1 MRSHDDDAAAA
12 VMGSAPPVIKLITDP
27 ETRQRVAM
35 AAESDLEA
43 SRYAH
48 WRGTV
53 TFHDVANAWFNM
65 SDPNL
70 SDELRAEFKAIFPGL
85 LDAFAEPR
93 KGIITAYFCRHI
105 RVAAALTDIGH
116 AAGAPEGVP
125 EAELKGPP
133 PAAIVP
139 LLAQRDQEVA
149 SHTNGH
155 GEPRSPRF
163 RRHRAKSDDDG
174 PWFQHLFDPAPASS
188 SAIHI
193 EPTFGDPADWK
204 AKELLF
210 QCLHLHYRALEFL
223 TPQPRK
229 ICMRMIFGVITTLL
243 GTLDQR
249 QFDRNTS
256 GKPDTPFGSNPA
268 EVETLERELSQAH
281 AYYVQSSQR
290 QAQLDYLTGMLAFLA
305 FAIAGTVTIALATGV
320 LDKPVTVSVLA
331 GATGAVVSVMNR
343 MTTGRLLLR
352 PESGKKTIRAL
363 GFMRPVIGAVFGAV
377 IYLFLDGG
385 IVEVLSPP
393 QGGANLAFYAG
404 LGFISGFSE
413 RFAQDVIAQATPAS
427 ARADAAPASKE
438 SVAEQSKV
446 AAP

>member
-1 MRSHDDDAAAA
+1 MRTKEDDAAAA
-12 VMGSAPPVIKLITDP
+12 VMGGAPPEIKLIADP
-27 ETRQRVAM
+27 EMRQRVAM

-70 SDELRAEFKAIFPGL
+70 PDDLRADFKSIFPGL

-139 LLAQRDQEVA
+139 LLAQREQEVDA
-149 SHTNGH
+149 HTNGH
-155 GEPRSPRF
+155 GETRRRF
-163 RRHRAKSDDDG
+163 QPRRHRAKADDG
-174 PWFQHLFDPAPASS
+174 PWFRHLLDPAPASS

-193 EPTFGDPADWK
+193 EPTFGDPEDWK
-204 AKELLF
+204 AKEILF

-249 QFDRNTS
+249 QFKRNA
-256 GKPDTPFGSNPA
+256 GGGPDTPFGSNPA
-268 EVETLERELSQAH
+268 EVETLERELAQAH

-290 QAQLDYLTGMLAFLA
+290 QAQLDYLTGMLVFLVL
-305 FAIAGTVTIALATGV
+305 AIIGTVTIALWTGV
-320 LDKPVTVSVLA
+320 LDKPATVSVLG

-343 MTTGRLLLR
+343 MTTGRLVLR

-404 LGFISGFSE
+404 LGFVSGFSE

-427 ARADAAPASKE
+427 ARVDAAPVEKSSGRRSK
-438 SVAEQSKV
+438 A

>member
-1 MRSHDDDAAAA
+1 
-12 VMGSAPPVIKLITDP
+12 
-27 ETRQRVAM
+27 
-35 AAESDLEA
+35 
-43 SRYAH
+43 
-48 WRGTV
+48 
-53 TFHDVANAWFNM
+53 
-65 SDPNL
+65 
-70 SDELRAEFKAIFPGL
+70 
-85 LDAFAEPR
+85 
-93 KGIITAYFCRHI
+93 
-105 RVAAALTDIGH
+105 
-116 AAGAPEGVP
+116 
-125 EAELKGPP
+125 
-133 PAAIVP
+133 
-139 LLAQRDQEVA
+139 
-149 SHTNGH
+149 
-155 GEPRSPRF
+155 
-163 RRHRAKSDDDG
+163 
-174 PWFQHLFDPAPASS
+174 
-188 SAIHI
+188 
-193 EPTFGDPADWK
+193 
-204 AKELLF
+204 
-210 QCLHLHYRALEFL
+210 
-223 TPQPRK
+223 
-229 ICMRMIFGVITTLL
+229 MRMIFGVITTLL

-268 EVETLERELSQAH
+268 EVETLERELAQAH

-343 MTTGRLLLR
+343 MTTGRLVLR

-404 LGFISGFSE
+404 LGFVSGFSE

-427 ARADAAPASKE
+427 ARADAAPAKASAAQE
-438 SVAEQSKV
+438 SKV
-446 AAP
+446 PLPEQPRH